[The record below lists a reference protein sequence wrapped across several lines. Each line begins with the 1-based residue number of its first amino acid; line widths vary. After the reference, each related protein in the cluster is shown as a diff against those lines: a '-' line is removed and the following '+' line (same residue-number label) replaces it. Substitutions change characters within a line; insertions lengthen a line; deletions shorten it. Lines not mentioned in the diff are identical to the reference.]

1 MPKKP
6 KPADNPEVLR
16 GWVPI
21 AAFLGQP
28 VSVAQ
33 RWAKSGMPV
42 SHAGRNIVADPAKL
56 NAWLGRTA
64 GEPVQ
69 IVGAKTDLK
78 SELQRGLSYV
88 KKRRSI

>member
-6 KPADNPEVLR
+6 KPAAKPEVLK
-16 GWVPI
+16 GWGPI

-42 SHAGRNIVADPAKL
+42 SHAGRNIVADPEKL
-56 NAWLGRTA
+56 NGWLGRVS

-69 IVGAKTDLK
+69 IASESTDLK

-88 KKRRSI
+88 KKHRSS